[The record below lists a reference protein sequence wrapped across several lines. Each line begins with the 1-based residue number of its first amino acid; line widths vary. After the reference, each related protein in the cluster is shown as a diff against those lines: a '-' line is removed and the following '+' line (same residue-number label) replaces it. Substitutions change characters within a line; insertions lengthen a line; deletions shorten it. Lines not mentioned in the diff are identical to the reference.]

1 MTQLKSQTATA
12 NAAHAGLVGKK
23 TAQRWSL
30 RRSLIA
36 MLLTITLSIWGFSG
50 IVVYIEADQESKELF
65 DQSLAETAHLLLTL
79 ADHEVSDKPTL
90 EHPLSETNVEK
101 HNQYLLL
108 QIWDASGKLMYKNQ
122 AAPLSAISTE
132 KHSGFGWTQLE
143 GQAWRTYSIW
153 NNSHQLQIQVAEP
166 TSHRKDISGRFAY
179 KLLLFA
185 LLVLPLMTAGIW
197 LTINRLFRALQESA
211 DQVAKRTPNDL
222 EKVVLTGAP
231 TELHSLLTAI
241 NHLFER
247 VSHAMDQE
255 QRFTANASHEL
266 RTPLAAIKAN
276 LQVIQRARN
285 DAERQEAIDGLL
297 ISVDRATRLVEQLM
311 VLSRLDPQHGL
322 DPALRLV
329 DLADYLEKQLPEW
342 QQLAAKHD
350 MIFHTQLASA
360 PCMINPDSLQIL
372 LRNLLD
378 NALRYT
384 PANGEVL
391 LSCGM
396 QEGSAYLQISD
407 TGPGIPPAMYD
418 KVLERFFRLA
428 NANASG
434 SGLGLSIVKNIAVN
448 HAARLELGP
457 GLHGMGLSVSLY
469 FPPVQ

>member
-1 MTQLKSQTATA
+1 
-12 NAAHAGLVGKK
+12 
-23 TAQRWSL
+23 
-30 RRSLIA
+30 
-36 MLLTITLSIWGFSG
+36 
-50 IVVYIEADQESKELF
+50 
-65 DQSLAETAHLLLTL
+65 
-79 ADHEVSDKPTL
+79 
-90 EHPLSETNVEK
+90 
-101 HNQYLLL
+101 
-108 QIWDASGKLMYKNQ
+108 
-122 AAPLSAISTE
+122 
-132 KHSGFGWTQLE
+132 
-143 GQAWRTYSIW
+143 
-153 NNSHQLQIQVAEP
+153 
-166 TSHRKDISGRFAY
+166 
-179 KLLLFA
+179 
-185 LLVLPLMTAGIW
+185 
-197 LTINRLFRALQESA
+197 
-211 DQVAKRTPNDL
+211 
-222 EKVVLTGAP
+222 
-231 TELHSLLTAI
+231 
-241 NHLFER
+241 
-247 VSHAMDQE
+247 
-255 QRFTANASHEL
+255 
-266 RTPLAAIKAN
+266 
-276 LQVIQRARN
+276 
-285 DAERQEAIDGLL
+285 
-297 ISVDRATRLVEQLM
+297 M